1 MRKNYIDNIR
11 IVCILLLFPFHTSM
25 IYNNWNEIFYIT
37 GIPLNLPSLFVSL
50 VYPWWM
56 TLLFTIAGISSAY
69 ALKKRTPKEYAK
81 ERVEKLVIPLL
92 SGLILIIPAQSYIAD
107 VFYNGYSGGYFEHY
121 AVFFT
126 RFTYLTG
133 QDGGFTPAHLWFMLY
148 LFIISMI
155 MLPIITWYNKHS
167 KKIDGSKVTL
177 VKLLPLFLIIL
188 MLTPIIEIGGKSI
201 GESLACFAI
210 GYFLLSIDEV
220 QERLEKNRVLL
231 TVIFSIVLII
241 RGLMFKSGNGEGLLW
256 DIEQRMV
263 TWFGILAIL
272 GVGKR
277 YLNHSNKLTAYF
289 SKAAFPLYYFHQTI
303 LVLVGFWALKYIKF
317 VWLQFIVIM
326 VVSFVLSVLCYE
338 LFRRIK
344 VTCILF
350 GIKYYRSNSEVENK
364 NQHKSKL
371 DVLP

>member
-37 GIPLNLPSLFVSL
+37 GIPLNLPSLFMSL

-107 VFYNGYSGGYFEHY
+107 VFHNGYSGGYFEHY
-121 AVFFT
+121 TVFFT

-155 MLPIITWYNKHS
+155 MLPIITWYNKHG

-201 GESLACFAI
+201 GELLACFAM

-220 QERLEKNRVLL
+220 QERLEKNRILL
-231 TVIFSIVLII
+231 IVIFSIVLII
-241 RGLMFKSGNGEGLLW
+241 RGLMFKSENGEGLLW

-317 VWLQFIVIM
+317 VWPQFIVIM

-350 GIKYYRSNSEVENK
+350 GIKYYRKLNL
-364 NQHKSKL
+364 KSTVNTMSK
-371 DVLP
+371 